1 MIRRFIDGVVAL
13 AILVVVV
20 LAIMNREKFS
30 SLGKKI
36 AVESRVVN
44 VESEID
50 VADTDE
56 LENNTLL
63 SSQTTDN
70 QHIVIEQDELY
81 NLTL

>member
-63 SSQTTDN
+63 SSQATDN
-70 QHIVIEQDELY
+70 QHITIE
-81 NLTL
+81 

>member
-30 SLGKKI
+30 SLGEKI

-63 SSQTTDN
+63 SSQATDN
-70 QHIVIEQDELY
+70 QHITIE
-81 NLTL
+81 

>member
-70 QHIVIEQDELY
+70 QHIVIEQNELY

>member
-30 SLGKKI
+30 SLGEKI

-63 SSQTTDN
+63 SSQATDN
-70 QHIVIEQDELY
+70 QHIAIE
-81 NLTL
+81 

>member
-30 SLGKKI
+30 SLGEKI

-56 LENNTLL
+56 LENNTLPSL
-63 SSQTTDN
+63 QTTDN
-70 QHIVIEQDELY
+70 QQIAIE
-81 NLTL
+81 

>member
-30 SLGKKI
+30 SLGETI

-63 SSQTTDN
+63 SSQATDN
-70 QHIVIEQDELY
+70 
-81 NLTL
+81 

>member
-30 SLGKKI
+30 SLGEKI

-56 LENNTLL
+56 LENSTLP

-70 QHIVIEQDELY
+70 Q
-81 NLTL
+81 

>member
-30 SLGKKI
+30 SLGEKI

-44 VESEID
+44 VVSEID
-50 VADTDE
+50 VTDTDE
-56 LENNTLL
+56 IENNTFP

-70 QHIVIEQDELY
+70 QHIEAE
-81 NLTL
+81 

>member
-30 SLGKKI
+30 SLGEKI
-36 AVESRVVN
+36 AVDSRVVN

-56 LENNTLL
+56 LENNTLP

-70 QHIVIEQDELY
+70 QQIVIE
-81 NLTL
+81 